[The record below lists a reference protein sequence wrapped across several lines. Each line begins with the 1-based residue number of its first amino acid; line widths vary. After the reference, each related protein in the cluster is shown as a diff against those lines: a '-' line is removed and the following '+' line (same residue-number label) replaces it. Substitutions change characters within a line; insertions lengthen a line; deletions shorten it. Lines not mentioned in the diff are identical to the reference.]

1 MLKGRQGSV
10 LKWQN
15 YLGVL
20 TAGEFSCRNHS
31 PHANM
36 SLKGF
41 FRIMQHT
48 LFGIF
53 IFACNHMPK
62 PLGNYLHSCKV
73 CFEITKWEKEKM
85 SFFFFFPTSTQTNWR
100 RKWQPTPVFLPGG
113 SHGWKSLVG
122 YSPRSLKE
130 SDTTEQ
136 IV

>member
-1 MLKGRQGSV
+1 MLKGRRASV
-10 LKWQN
+10 LKGQN

-53 IFACNHMPK
+53 VFAYNHMPK

-85 SFFFFFPTSTQTNWR
+85 SFFFFFPLAHKQIGEGNGNPLQYSCLEDPMDGRAWWAT
-100 RKWQPTPVFLPGG
+100 V
-113 SHGWKSLVG
+113 HGVSKSRTRL
-122 YSPRSLKE
+122 SE
-130 SDTTEQ
+130 
-136 IV
+136 

>member
-1 MLKGRQGSV
+1 MLKGHQGSV
-10 LKWQN
+10 LRGQN

-31 PHANM
+31 PHANL

-41 FRIMQHT
+41 FRITQHT

-53 IFACNHMPK
+53 VFAYNHMPK

-85 SFFFFFPTSTQTNWR
+85 SFFFFSPLAHKQIRQKKTF
-100 RKWQPTPVFLPGG
+100 KIEIIFLIPP
-113 SHGWKSLVG
+113 KSKTK
-122 YSPRSLKE
+122 LK
-130 SDTTEQ
+130 S
-136 IV
+136 VK